1 MITLSNGDK
10 WIIDDSEWEAAGIP
24 DEEANKGNIPGTS
37 LQEFIEAVANGSYLP
52 RKLTHDTFPDGYWDC
67 NYNVFEE
74 AFADIAMAQI
84 LNPWSKVY
92 RMPWGH
98 IYVVF
103 SAVDSGGYDA
113 ETVVEKF
120 ESAEEYLKAA
130 CSWTNWKEIGGM

>member
-10 WIIDDSEWEAAGIP
+10 WIIDDSEWQDAKIP
-24 DEEANKGNIPGTS
+24 DEEAIKGNIPETS
-37 LQEFIEAVANGSYLP
+37 LQEFIEAVANGSCLP
-52 RKLTHDTFPDGYWDC
+52 CKLTYDEFPEGHWDC
-67 NYNVFEE
+67 NYDVFEE
-74 AFADIAMAQI
+74 AFADIAVAQI
-84 LNPWSKVY
+84 LNPWSKAY

-113 ETVVEKF
+113 RTVVEKF
-120 ESAEEYLKAA
+120 ESAEKYRKAA